1 MNGARVVG
9 VGPVHGPGQ
18 YEHNG
23 PTTGIA
29 AMLKKK
35 ILFYLPYNRPSPRF
49 HPKLKKWAFGIR
61 RLVILDT

>member
-1 MNGARVVG
+1 MNGARMVG

-35 ILFYLPYNRPSPRF
+35 NPFLPP
-49 HPKLKKWAFGIR
+49 LQ
-61 RLVILDT
+61 